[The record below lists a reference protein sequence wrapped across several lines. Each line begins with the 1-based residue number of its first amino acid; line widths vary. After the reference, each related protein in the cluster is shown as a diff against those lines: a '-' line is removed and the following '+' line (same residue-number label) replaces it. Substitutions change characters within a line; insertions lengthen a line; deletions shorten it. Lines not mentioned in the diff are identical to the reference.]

1 MAQMLRQLFNL
12 MNIGQLLYNLG
23 FDFNYLVMNTSYYKT
38 YFCFFAILIVSASFD
53 MVHVKSPIV
62 NGALPLIKS
71 FNPDQKKMAMLDF
84 GHEDRTSWTYL
95 PAQNR
100 RGLPLKK
107 MQSNQKKLVNDFLR
121 LHLSEMGYKKTQD
134 VIALEQILFE
144 LEGSS
149 KRDTEL
155 YFLSFFGN
163 PEKDHT
169 WGWSFEGHHVS
180 LNFTVVNGK
189 ISTSPRFLGS
199 NPAEVRQGRQKG
211 LRVLKSEE
219 DLGMELINS
228 MSNGQKKLAVI
239 SPKTYGEIVTASDS
253 KVDHLGS
260 KGLPVSQFNNAQ
272 KELLQKLL
280 DVYIYYLTDELAAER
295 KQQIDK
301 AGLESLVF
309 AWAGS
314 LNKGS
319 AHYYRIQGA
328 EFLIE
333 FDNSQNNANH
343 VHTVWRDF
351 DGDFG
356 RDLIKEHYKNS
367 GHH

>member
-1 MAQMLRQLFNL
+1 
-12 MNIGQLLYNLG
+12 MNIGQLLPNLG
-23 FDFNYLVMNTSYYKT
+23 FDFNYIIMNTSIFKT
-38 YFCFFAILIVSASFD
+38 YFYCLVILILACSFG

-62 NGALPLIKS
+62 SGALSLIDS
-71 FNPDQKKMAMLDF
+71 FNPEQKKMAMLDF
-84 GHEDRTSWTYL
+84 GDEDRTTWTYL

-107 MQSNQKKLVNDFLR
+107 MQPNQKKLVNDFLR

-144 LEGSS
+144 MEGSS

-163 PEKDHT
+163 PQKDHI

-180 LNFTVVNGK
+180 LNFTVINGK

-199 NPAEVRQGRQKG
+199 NPAEVRHGKQKG

-228 MSNGQKKLAVI
+228 MNEDQKSMAVI
-239 SPKTYGEIVTASDS
+239 SEKTYGEIVTASDS

-260 KGLPVSQFNNAQ
+260 KGLPVSRFNQ
-272 KELLQKLL
+272 KQKDLLQKLL

-367 GHH
+367 DHH